1 VSFAAG
7 YCGFFARRVTKP
19 RFSAVAVANL
29 QFCNSFNIFLFWG
42 FPVAGKISSAE
53 KRHRQSEERR
63 MRNKAVKSAV
73 RTSAKKFVA
82 LAQKKDVPGAE
93 SALQDMIKKI
103 DSAARKG
110 IIKKNAAARKKSRM
124 QRFYNSVQAAQ

>member
-1 VSFAAG
+1 M
-7 YCGFFARRVTKP
+7 
-19 RFSAVAVANL
+19 
-29 QFCNSFNIFLFWG
+29 
-42 FPVAGKISSAE
+42 AGKISSAE

-93 SALQDMIKKI
+93 SALKDMIKKI
-103 DSAARKG
+103 DTAARKG

-124 QRFYNSVQAAQ
+124 QRFYNSVKAAQ